1 MFVYMFAIFSKF
13 PKNKKKQRK
22 KTKYDAV
29 RDKHELMRFARYSK
43 YLSRAIKF
51 KLVIL

>member
-13 PKNKKKQRK
+13 PKIKKQRK
-22 KTKYDAV
+22 KPKYDAV

-43 YLSRAIKF
+43 Y
-51 KLVIL
+51 